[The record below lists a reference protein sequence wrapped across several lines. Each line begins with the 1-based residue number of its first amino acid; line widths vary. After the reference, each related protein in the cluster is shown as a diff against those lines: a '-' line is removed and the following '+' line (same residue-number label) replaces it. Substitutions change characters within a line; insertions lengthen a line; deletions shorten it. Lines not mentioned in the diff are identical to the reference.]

1 METAEELYQT
11 AMGVTGT
18 SAEGATEMLR
28 QAAEMG
34 SAEAMAELGERYAE
48 GRYTKRNYD
57 EALRWYTK
65 AHKARNG
72 RATRW
77 LIDYYREIANKKRL
91 VETAEEGAEWGD
103 AHCIVI
109 MADARAEGTAERDV
123 DLEEAM
129 RWIEK
134 LRGRREE
141 LSDEEIEVV
150 KKIEGRAA
158 TLRERK
164 GLRTAFKICSI
175 VFSIEQYV
183 GVRAALSV
191 LIGYWIKRG
200 DGFVALLLILALGI
214 ACYLATRIVRWSRR
228 WFGERVQKMN
238 LAWSTL
244 IVVLHVIL
252 CAGMMLACYLAW
264 FGAIFII
271 GCLNGYRG

>member
-11 AMGVTGT
+11 AMGMTGT
-18 SAEGATEMLR
+18 SAEGATERLR

-34 SAEAMAELGERYAE
+34 SADAMAELGERYAE

-65 AHKARNG
+65 AHKTRNG

-77 LIDYYREIANKKRL
+77 LIDYYRENDNKKRL

-109 MADARAEGTAERDV
+109 TADARAEGTAERDV
-123 DLEEAM
+123 DLEEAK

-134 LRGRREE
+134 LKGRREE

-164 GLRTAFKICSI
+164 GLRITFKVCSI

-183 GVRAALSV
+183 GVSAALSV
-191 LIGYWIKRG
+191 LIGYCIKRG
-200 DGFVALLLILALGI
+200 DGFVVLLLMLALGI

-228 WFGERVQKMN
+228 WFGKLVQKVDPI
-238 LAWSTL
+238 WSTL
-244 IVVLHVIL
+244 IVAVHVIVCL
-252 CAGMMLACYLAW
+252 GMALACYLAW

-271 GCLNGYRG
+271 GCLCGYHG

>member
-11 AMGVTGT
+11 AMGMTGT
-18 SAEGATEMLR
+18 SAEGATDMLR

-109 MADARAEGTAERDV
+109 TADARAEGTAERDV

-134 LRGRREE
+134 LRGRRGE

-158 TLRERK
+158 TLRER
-164 GLRTAFKICSI
+164 TAFKICSI

-183 GVRAALSV
+183 GVSAALSV

-200 DGFVALLLILALGI
+200 DGFVVLLLILALGI

-228 WFGERVQKMN
+228 WFGERVQKVDPI
-238 LAWSTL
+238 WSTL
-244 IVVLHVIL
+244 IVAVHVIVCL
-252 CAGMMLACYLAW
+252 GMALACYLAW

-271 GCLNGYRG
+271 GCLCGYHG